1 MGMSAT
7 SGNKAGACTTIMTRI
22 KKKAAG
28 MINTKLKKT
37 GRMKKKKKNG
47 RKTSYCSRKK
57 QMGRMLKPQENKGN
71 L

>member
-22 KKKAAG
+22 KKKAAE
-28 MINTKLKKT
+28 MINTKMKKKE
-37 GRMKKKKKNG
+37 RMKKKKNG